1 MRIAAPIMLVLA
13 LAVTGSGAAHAE
25 ITARTAAGQACAR
38 AIDAVARSER
48 MPRHILNAISLVES
62 GRRVGRGGTRRAWP
76 WTGYALGKGRYLGSK
91 QAAIAEVR
99 RLRQRRVTNIDVG
112 CMQVN
117 LFYHAGAFT
126 GLEEAFDP
134 MSNVA
139 YAAAFL
145 KELRRTEGAWAP
157 AVAKYH
163 SSTRAKGRPYWQRV
177 RSTWHAERRRIWNER
192 REARIKANLAR
203 RAARRRLRDR
213 AR

>member
-1 MRIAAPIMLVLA
+1 MPHKR
-13 LAVTGSGAAHAE
+13 
-25 ITARTAAGQACAR
+25 RTPDRAAGQVCAR
-38 AIDAVARSER
+38 AIDEVARLER
-48 MPRHILNAISLVES
+48 IPVHILNAISLVES
-62 GRRVGRGGTRRAWP
+62 GRSEVRGGTRRAWP
-76 WTGYALGKGRYLGSK
+76 WTVYALGKGRYLNSK
-91 QAAIAEVR
+91 RAAIAEVR

-203 RAARRRLRDR
+203 RAARRRLLDR